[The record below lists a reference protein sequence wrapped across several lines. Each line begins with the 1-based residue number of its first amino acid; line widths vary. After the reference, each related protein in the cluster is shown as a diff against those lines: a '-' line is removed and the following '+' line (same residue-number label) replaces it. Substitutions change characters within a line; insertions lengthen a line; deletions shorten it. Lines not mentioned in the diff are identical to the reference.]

1 MSAVS
6 IVGGFIG
13 ARAKHKGKAAFT
25 VTALFTGVRVFRR
38 LIRSSTKPA
47 ARFVVKPGEVYE
59 IKGLR
64 RGR

>member
-1 MSAVS
+1 MSAIS

-25 VTALFTGVRVFRR
+25 VTALFTGIRVLRR
-38 LIRSSTKPA
+38 LTRASNKPA
-47 ARFVVKPGEVYE
+47 MRFMVKPGEVYE

>member
-1 MSAVS
+1 MSAIS

-25 VTALFTGVRVFRR
+25 VTALFTGVRVLRR
-38 LIRSSTKPA
+38 LTRASDKPA
-47 ARFVVKPGEVYE
+47 MRFAVKPGEVYE